1 MFQDLYH
8 RSIIIP
14 YTNKVHRGMLSFI
27 TMIYFV
33 ITLAYCRQA
42 SKRMCIGALNT
53 FNLACIDRSKRV
65 NEKHKKYDVAQ

>member
-1 MFQDLYH
+1 
-8 RSIIIP
+8 
-14 YTNKVHRGMLSFI
+14 MLSFI